1 MKKTIKLAFMAVAL
15 MSGANADASGIPV
28 VDVAGLA
35 QAVQSFQQ
43 LQQQYKQLQAQYS
56 QLQKLENISSGSRG
70 LGAIHNNPAAGLQL
84 PTDPLAAVA
93 SIRSSNDYSNER
105 AKLPTSAQPKLNA
118 LYDQQAT
125 LGAMLDMVTRQ
136 AGARVSQQQNL
147 MQQIDLANDPAA
159 KNDLAN
165 RLSAERNAMEAN
177 KQLAASLQ
185 AQQAKSI
192 EDASRAAGAEFRCRE
207 FNHTGC

>member
-1 MKKTIKLAFMAVAL
+1 MKKILMTAL
-15 MSGANADASGIPV
+15 CLISSFNANASGIPV

-43 LQQQYKQLQAQYS
+43 LQQQYQQLQAQYT

-70 LGAIHNNPAAGLQL
+70 LGQIHNNPAASLQL
-84 PTDPLAAVA
+84 PTDPLAAVN
-93 SIRSSNDYSNER
+93 SIRSGNDYSNER
-105 AKLPTSAQPKLNA
+105 AKLPVSAQPKLNA

-125 LGAMLDMVTRQ
+125 FGAMLAMVTRQ

-177 KQLAASLQ
+177 KQLVASLQ

-192 EDASRAAGAEFRCRE
+192 EDASRAASAEFRCRE
-207 FNHTGC
+207 FKHTGC